1 MALKIRLT
9 KVGSVHQPLYR
20 VVVAEAR
27 SRRDGAAVENLGTY
41 RPGDKGSP
49 ININMERVEYWLS
62 KGALPTNTM
71 HAMIKKARS
80 EGFGSIEDPE
90 WNIAA
95 GILYNRDLW
104 QVWADNPDEQERLR
118 FMFGSY
124 NAGPGTIRRAT
135 RVAKT
140 RQLNDKTWRSAEEVA
155 PAVQRWRY
163 KETLPYVKK
172 IEGNYRTLDE
182 ANRSKLIKKK

>member
-49 ININMERVEYWLS
+49 INLKMERVEYWLS

-71 HAMIKKARS
+71 HAMIKKARR
-80 EGFGSIEDPE
+80 
-90 WNIAA
+90 AA
-95 GILYNRDLW
+95 AAKGDAP
-104 QVWADNPDEQERLR
+104 VA
-118 FMFGSY
+118 
-124 NAGPGTIRRAT
+124 AT
-135 RVAKT
+135 
-140 RQLNDKTWRSAEEVA
+140 
-155 PAVQRWRY
+155 PA
-163 KETLPYVKK
+163 
-172 IEGNYRTLDE
+172 
-182 ANRSKLIKKK
+182 SS